1 MEEFA
6 RNYRRILFH
15 IKEQIPEAVLRG
27 VRFKQ
32 VKKSKTSALDIQL
45 FERLEEEDPL
55 KTHQGFLS
63 AMDRHIARAP
73 MVTDR
78 ERQARALSQG

>member
-27 VRFKQ
+27 VLFKQ
-32 VKKSKTSALDIQL
+32 VKKSNTLALDAQL
-45 FERLEEEDPL
+45 FEMLEEEGRL
-55 KTHQGFLS
+55 KTHQEL
-63 AMDRHIARAP
+63 
-73 MVTDR
+73 
-78 ERQARALSQG
+78 